1 MVDFSRLD
9 ICSPKRNSRAQQG
22 WAGFFP
28 YYAGYPEAFAER
40 LLASAN
46 IRPRGTILDPW
57 NGSGTTTYTASRVG
71 FESTG
76 IDLNPVMSVVARAR
90 ALAAIE
96 GDCLIPLGEEILSKA
111 SRVATSLRREDPL
124 LDWFGPSTA
133 SWIRCVEEAAREIL
147 VGADTKHGGEAL
159 DSISS
164 IASTYYVALFAV
176 CREMACAFQSSNPT
190 WLRKRKPKERRASW
204 SRAKLEGT
212 FRSIISQM
220 SAALMSR
227 TSVGH
232 CAPIRLLTA
241 DTARELDKSIRADLV
256 LTSPPYCTRLDYTAA
271 TRLQLAVLFPLLAT
285 SPAELSRRMTG
296 SVRVPATRIDAE
308 DAWGPTCN
316 KFLRAVAEHKSK
328 ASAGYYAKTHLDY
341 FSKIY
346 RSLENIASALRPSGA
361 AIMVVQDSYYKDIHN
376 DLPTILTEMGAEH
389 GLVLRRR
396 DDFALSRN
404 LADRHPHTR
413 QYRPNIDAN
422 ESVLCFERSVV

>member
-1 MVDFSRLD
+1 MVDFTRLD
-9 ICSPKRNSRAQQG
+9 ICSPKRNSQTQQG

-28 YYAGYPEAFAER
+28 YYAGYPEVFAER

-46 IRPRGTILDPW
+46 IRPCGTVLDPW
-57 NGSGTTTYTASRVG
+57 NGSGTTTYTASRGG

-76 IDLNPVMSVVARAR
+76 IDLNPVMGVVARAR
-90 ALAAIE
+90 VLAATE
-96 GDCLIPLGEEILSKA
+96 SDCLMPLSEEILAKA
-111 SRVATSLRREDPL
+111 TRFPTSLRNDDPL

-133 SWIRCVEEAAREIL
+133 SWIRRVEEAAREIL
-147 VGADTKHGGEAL
+147 VGADAKQGGDAL

-164 IASTYYVALFAV
+164 IASTYYVALFVV
-176 CREMACAFQSSNPT
+176 CREVAYAFQSSNPT

-204 SRAKLEGT
+204 SRAKLEGR
-212 FRSIISQM
+212 FRSIISEM

-241 DTARELDKSIRADLV
+241 DTASELDKSIKADLV

-296 SVRVPATRIDAE
+296 SVRVPVRRIDAD

-316 KFLRAVAEHKSK
+316 KFLRSVTEHKSK

-346 RSLENIASALRPSGA
+346 RSLDNISSAIRPGGA
-361 AIMVVQDSYYKDIHN
+361 VIMVVQDSYYKDIHN
-376 DLPTILTEMGAEH
+376 DLPTILTEMGAER
-389 GLVLRRR
+389 GLILRRR
-396 DDFALSRN
+396 DDFTLNRS

-413 QYRPNIDAN
+413 RYRPTIDAT